1 MNKKICFVVHRYA
14 PYSGGSESNVKNMAE
29 AAHSLGV
36 DVTVFTGAH
45 KGNLNGITVTSDPN
59 VLLQKW
65 DLIVVHGG
73 DVGIQDFVLQ
83 NIPHLNSP
91 VLFLL
96 ILPSNSQTYMNAL
109 KTCSYVGCGTIE
121 DFEFV
126 KNLGID
132 NKIVH
137 IPYGLSIN
145 ESIGVP
151 GFKEKYNIST
161 SKMVLSSGGY
171 FHNKNHQQLAD
182 IFNALKIPD
191 VTLVLTGYED
201 RSNIMPKSTNYVKS
215 FILEN
220 RTDMLSALCESNLFI
235 MNSTSEGFGLVLLE
249 ATINK
254 IPWAAKNI
262 AGAKILKNYGFT
274 YDRIEDLVTY
284 ITNFNFDSSKRI
296 TEQEHLNVLQEFDIK
311 NTIKHIV
318 RLA

>member
-36 DVTVFTGAH
+36 DVTVFAGTH
-45 KGNLNGITVTSDPN
+45 KGNLNGVNVTSDPN
-59 VLLQKW
+59 ILLQKW

-73 DVGIQDFVLQ
+73 DVGVQDFVLQ

-96 ILPSNSQTYMNAL
+96 ILPSNSLTYMNAL
-109 KTCSYVGCGTIE
+109 KTCTYVGCGTIE

-126 KNLGID
+126 KNLGIE

-137 IPYGLSIN
+137 TPYGVNIN
-145 ESIGVP
+145 ESLGMP
-151 GFKEKYNIST
+151 GFKKKYNIHT
-161 SKMVLSSGGY
+161 SKMILSSGGY
-171 FHNKNHQQLAD
+171 FHNKNHRELAD
-182 IFNALKIPD
+182 IFNMLRMKD

-201 RSNIMPKSTNYVKS
+201 RSGLMPRSTDYVKS
-215 FILEN
+215 FILED
-220 RTDMLSALCESNLFI
+220 RKDMLSALCESDLFI

-249 ATINK
+249 ATLNK

-274 YDRIEDLVTY
+274 YDKINDLINY
-284 ITNFNFDSSKRI
+284 ITTFNFEASKHTI
-296 TEQEHLNVLQEFDIK
+296 ESQYLTILQEFDIK
-311 NTIKHIV
+311 NTVKHIV